1 MMRRYT
7 LDIRGRTYVV
17 DVDEQGGDR
26 FKVIVGDE
34 AFDVEIIGD
43 QSLAE
48 ASITPSLVPAEG
60 RAPAGTPAAAR
71 PASPA
76 TATAPAAK
84 RDAVPRPSPKPAP
97 RAGGGVGA
105 LVAPMP
111 GVILAVSVQAGD
123 AVTRG
128 QEVAV
133 LEAMKMQNS
142 VKSPR
147 DGTIAEVCV
156 APGQAIGHGDAIV
169 RFASA

>member
-1 MMRRYT
+1 MRRYT

-26 FKVIVGDE
+26 FKVVVGE
-34 AFDVEIIGD
+34 ETYDVEIIGD
-43 QSLAE
+43 QSLAA
-48 ASITPSLVPAEG
+48 ASITPSLVPAEP
-60 RAPAGTPAAAR
+60 RAIPAATGSAASVPSAAGAKRAAGAR
-71 PASPA
+71 P
-76 TATAPAAK
+76 
-84 RDAVPRPSPKPAP
+84 VPKPAP
-97 RAGGGVGA
+97 RAGGGGGVGA

-111 GVILAVSVQAGD
+111 GVILAVSVQPGD
-123 AVTRG
+123 VVTRG

-156 APGQAIGHGDAIV
+156 AAGQAIGHGDAIV
-169 RFASA
+169 RFAST

>member
-1 MMRRYT
+1 MRRYT
-7 LDIRGRTYVV
+7 LDIRGRTFVV

-26 FKVIVGDE
+26 FKVVVGE
-34 AFDVEIIGD
+34 ETYDVEIIGD
-43 QSLAE
+43 QSLAA
-48 ASITPSLVPAEG
+48 ASITPSLVPAEP
-60 RAPAGTPAAAR
+60 RALPDAA
-71 PASPA
+71 P
-76 TATAPAAK
+76 ATAPAPPVPAAK
-84 RDAVPRPSPKPAP
+84 REAGPRATPKPAP
-97 RAGGGVGA
+97 RPAGGGAGA

-111 GVILAVSVQAGD
+111 GVILDVSVKPGD
-123 AVTRG
+123 TVTRG

-156 APGQAIGHGDAIV
+156 VPGQAVGHGDAIV

>member
-1 MMRRYT
+1 MRRYT

-60 RAPAGTPAAAR
+60 RAPAAGP
-71 PASPA
+71 PASRA

-84 RDAVPRPSPKPAP
+84 RDAVPRPPPKPAP

-111 GVILAVSVQAGD
+111 GVILAVSVQPGD

>member
-1 MMRRYT
+1 MRRYT
-7 LDIRGRTYVV
+7 LDIRGRTFVV

-26 FKVIVGDE
+26 FKVVVGE
-34 AFDVEIIGD
+34 ETYDVEIIGD
-43 QSLAE
+43 QSLAA
-48 ASITPSLVPAEG
+48 ASITPSLMPAEP
-60 RAPAGTPAAAR
+60 RALPDAAPAAA
-71 PASPA
+71 PAPPV
-76 TATAPAAK
+76 PAAK
-84 RDAVPRPSPKPAP
+84 REAGPRATPKPAP
-97 RAGGGVGA
+97 RPAGGGAGA

-111 GVILAVSVQAGD
+111 GVILDVSVKPGD
-123 AVTRG
+123 TVTRG

-156 APGQAIGHGDAIV
+156 VPGQAVGHGDAIV

>member
-1 MMRRYT
+1 MRRYT

-60 RAPAGTPAAAR
+60 RAPAGV
-71 PASPA
+71 PA
-76 TATAPAAK
+76 TAAAPAAK
-84 RDAVPRPSPKPAP
+84 RDAAPRPPPKPAP

-111 GVILAVSVQAGD
+111 GVILAVSVQPGD

>member
-1 MMRRYT
+1 MRRYT
-7 LDIRGRTYVV
+7 LDIRGRTFVV

-26 FKVIVGDE
+26 FKVVVGE
-34 AFDVEIIGD
+34 ETYDVEIIGD
-43 QSLAE
+43 QSLAA
-48 ASITPSLVPAEG
+48 ASITPSLVPAEP
-60 RAPAGTPAAAR
+60 RALPDAAPAAA
-71 PASPA
+71 PAPPV
-76 TATAPAAK
+76 PAAK
-84 RDAVPRPSPKPAP
+84 REAGPRATPKPAP
-97 RAGGGVGA
+97 RPAGGGAGA

-111 GVILAVSVQAGD
+111 GVILDVSVKPGD
-123 AVTRG
+123 TVTRG

-156 APGQAIGHGDAIV
+156 VPGQAVGHGDAIV

>member
-1 MMRRYT
+1 MRRYT
-7 LDIRGRTYVV
+7 LDIRGRTFVV

-26 FKVIVGDE
+26 FKVIVGEDTY
-34 AFDVEIIGD
+34 DVEIIGD
-43 QSLAE
+43 QSLAA
-48 ASITPSLVPAEG
+48 ASITPSLVPAEP
-60 RAPAGTPAAAR
+60 RAHAAAAAA
-71 PASPA
+71 PP
-76 TATAPAAK
+76 APAAK
-84 RDAVPRPSPKPAP
+84 REAAPRAAPKPAP
-97 RAGGGVGA
+97 RPAGGGGGAGA

-111 GVILAVSVQAGD
+111 GVILDVSVKPGD
-123 AVTRG
+123 TVTRG

-156 APGQAIGHGDAIV
+156 VPGQAVGHGDAIV

>member
-1 MMRRYT
+1 MRRYT
-7 LDIRGRTYVV
+7 LDIRGRTFVV

-26 FKVIVGDE
+26 FKVVVGE
-34 AFDVEIIGD
+34 ETYDVEIIGD
-43 QSLAE
+43 QSLAA
-48 ASITPSLVPAEG
+48 ASITPSLMPAEP
-60 RAPAGTPAAAR
+60 RALPDAAPAAASA
-71 PASPA
+71 PPV
-76 TATAPAAK
+76 PAAK
-84 RDAVPRPSPKPAP
+84 REAGPRATPKPAP
-97 RAGGGVGA
+97 RPAGGGAGA

-111 GVILAVSVQAGD
+111 GVILDVSVKPGD
-123 AVTRG
+123 TVTRG

-156 APGQAIGHGDAIV
+156 VPGQAVGHGDAIV

>member
-7 LDIRGRTYVV
+7 LDIRGRTFVV
-17 DVDEQGGDR
+17 DVDEQEGDR
-26 FKVIVGDE
+26 FKVVVGE
-34 AFDVEIIGD
+34 ETYDVEIIGD
-43 QSLAE
+43 QSLAA
-48 ASITPSLVPAEG
+48 ASITPSLMPAEP
-60 RAPAGTPAAAR
+60 RALPDAAPAAASA
-71 PASPA
+71 PPV
-76 TATAPAAK
+76 PAAK
-84 RDAVPRPSPKPAP
+84 CEAGPRATPKPAP
-97 RAGGGVGA
+97 RPAGGGAGA

-111 GVILAVSVQAGD
+111 GVILDVSVKPGD
-123 AVTRG
+123 TVTRG

-156 APGQAIGHGDAIV
+156 VPGQAVGHGDAIV

>member
-1 MMRRYT
+1 MRRYT
-7 LDIRGRTYVV
+7 LDIRGRTFVV

-26 FKVIVGDE
+26 FKVVVGDE
-34 AFDVEIIGD
+34 TYDVEIIGD
-43 QSLAE
+43 QSLAS
-48 ASITPSLVPAEG
+48 ASITPSLVPAEP
-60 RAPAGTPAAAR
+60 RALPDA
-71 PASPA
+71 A
-76 TATAPAAK
+76 TATASAPPVPAAK
-84 RDAVPRPSPKPAP
+84 REAGPRRMPKPAP
-97 RAGGGVGA
+97 RPAGGGSGA

-111 GVILAVSVQAGD
+111 GVILDVSVKPGD
-123 AVTRG
+123 TVTRG

-156 APGQAIGHGDAIV
+156 VAGQAVGHGDAIV

>member
-7 LDIRGRTYVV
+7 LDIRGRTFVV

-26 FKVIVGDE
+26 FRVAVGDE
-34 AFDVEIIGD
+34 TFDVEILGD
-43 QSLAE
+43 QSLSE
-48 ASITPSLVPAEG
+48 ASITPSLVPTER
-60 RAPAGTPAAAR
+60 RAPAA
-71 PASPA
+71 
-76 TATAPAAK
+76 APAAGAAPAGAAAK
-84 RDAVPRPSPKPAP
+84 REAPPRPVPRPAP
-97 RAGGGVGA
+97 RPGGGGGA

-111 GVILAVSVQAGD
+111 GVILEVSVKAGD
-123 AVTRG
+123 AVARG

-156 APGQAIGHGDAIV
+156 APGQAVGHGDAIV
-169 RFASA
+169 RFAST

>member
-1 MMRRYT
+1 MRRYT

-17 DVDEQGGDR
+17 DVDEQGGER
-26 FKVIVGDE
+26 FKVVVGDE
-34 AFDVEIIGD
+34 TFDVEIIGD

-60 RAPAGTPAAAR
+60 RAPAAGP
-71 PASPA
+71 PASRA

-84 RDAVPRPSPKPAP
+84 RDAVPRPPPKPAP

-156 APGQAIGHGDAIV
+156 VPGQAVGHGDAIV

>member
-1 MMRRYT
+1 MRRYT

-17 DVDEQGGDR
+17 DVDEQGSDG
-26 FKVIVGDE
+26 FKVVVGDE
-34 AFDVEIIGD
+34 TFDVEIIGD

-60 RAPAGTPAAAR
+60 RAPAGVPAPAPSAA
-71 PASPA
+71 P
-76 TATAPAAK
+76 ATAPAAK
-84 RDAVPRPSPKPAP
+84 RDAPPRPPPKPAP
-97 RAGGGVGA
+97 RAGVGA

-133 LEAMKMQNS
+133 LEAMKRQNS

-156 APGQAIGHGDAIV
+156 VPGQAVGHGDAIV

>member
-1 MMRRYT
+1 MRRYT

-17 DVDEQGGDR
+17 DVDEQGGDCFR
-26 FKVIVGDE
+26 VVVGDE
-34 AFDVEIIGD
+34 TYDVEIIGD

-48 ASITPSLVPAEG
+48 ASITPSLVPAEP
-60 RAPAGTPAAAR
+60 RAIPAAA
-71 PASPA
+71 PSAAAVPS
-76 TATAPAAK
+76 APAAK
-84 RDAVPRPSPKPAP
+84 REPGPRPTPKPAP
-97 RAGGGVGA
+97 RPAGGGAGA

-111 GVILAVSVQAGD
+111 GVILAVSVQPGD

-156 APGQAIGHGDAIV
+156 VPGQAVGHGDAIV

>member
-7 LDIRGRTYVV
+7 IDIRGRTFVV
-17 DVDEQGGDR
+17 DVDELGGER
-26 FKVIVGDE
+26 FKVVVGDDT
-34 AFDVEIIGD
+34 FDVEIIGD
-43 QSLAE
+43 QSLSE
-48 ASITPSLVPAEG
+48 ASITPSLVPAEQ
-60 RAPAGTPAAAR
+60 RKAPP
-71 PASPA
+71 
-76 TATAPAAK
+76 TAPAAAPV
-84 RDAVPRPSPKPAP
+84 RAEQREPAPVRPAPRPAP
-97 RAGGGVGA
+97 RAGGGAGA

-111 GVILAVSVQAGD
+111 GVILAVAVKPGD

-156 APGQAIGHGDAIV
+156 APGQAVGHGDAIV

>member
-1 MMRRYT
+1 MRRYT

-26 FKVIVGDE
+26 FKVVVGDE
-34 AFDVEIIGD
+34 TFDVEIIGD

-60 RAPAGTPAAAR
+60 RARTGAPPVA
-71 PASPA
+71 
-76 TATAPAAK
+76 ATAPAAK
-84 RDAVPRPSPKPAP
+84 REAVPRPPPKPAP
-97 RAGGGVGA
+97 RAGGGGGVGA

-111 GVILAVSVQAGD
+111 GVILAVSVQPGD
-123 AVTRG
+123 VVTRG

-156 APGQAIGHGDAIV
+156 AAGQAIGHGDAIV
-169 RFASA
+169 RFAST